1 MKFSIITVTL
11 NSEKTIRDTLNSV
24 CSQSYK
30 DIEHVIIDGGS
41 KDKTLSILK
50 KYPHK
55 QKKIFV
61 KKDFGIYKS
70 INYGIQKSSGEF
82 ICILNSDDIFQ
93 SNKTI
98 ENFFKTKN
106 KNKNKNSKI
115 FLGNVAYF
123 DNSDYYRITRFY
135 SSKGFKKWK
144 MKFGLMPPHPASI
157 IKKEIYDNHGLY
169 NENFKIAADF
179 ELFLRLF
186 IIKKENFKIVNQT
199 YVRMRSG
206 GISGKNIKSYWIST
220 LEILKSFQINKL
232 RTNIFFIIMRI
243 PAKINQLFFFSS
255 KMINRSFSLFK
266 LKFDHNYYSRN
277 SFKILDKVEKIP
289 FKKNFILSGM
299 NLAFL
304 GYFANKEIFIKKI
317 LFHWPDGIWLKKH
330 IEINKIPGRDVVNN
344 LKIPKFIKKILVL
357 GNLSQNSKSYLEKK
371 FKLKVE
377 NRELPFGDI
386 KEIIKTKIKLSKKT
400 LTFITLPT
408 PKQEK
413 LAFYLS
419 EKYPEFKIICIG
431 ASVAIASG
439 DEKQV
444 PNFLKN
450 YEFLWRLKNDFF
462 RRSKRILE
470 TFYYYFKGKYIYK
483 IFHKTRFIKID

>member
-1 MKFSIITVTL
+1 
-11 NSEKTIRDTLNSV
+11 
-24 CSQSYK
+24 
-30 DIEHVIIDGGS
+30 
-41 KDKTLSILK
+41 
-50 KYPHK
+50 
-55 QKKIFV
+55 
-61 KKDFGIYKS
+61 
-70 INYGIQKSSGEF
+70 
-82 ICILNSDDIFQ
+82 
-93 SNKTI
+93 
-98 ENFFKTKN
+98 
-106 KNKNKNSKI
+106 
-115 FLGNVAYF
+115 
-123 DNSDYYRITRFY
+123 
-135 SSKGFKKWK
+135 
-144 MKFGLMPPHPASI
+144 
-157 IKKEIYDNHGLY
+157 
-169 NENFKIAADF
+169 
-179 ELFLRLF
+179 
-186 IIKKENFKIVNQT
+186 
-199 YVRMRSG
+199 MRSG

-266 LKFDHNYYSRN
+266 LKFDDNYYNRN

-444 PNFLKN
+444 PNFLRN

-483 IFHKTRFIKID
+483 IFHKIRFIKID

>member
-1 MKFSIITVTL
+1 MKISIITVTL
-11 NSEKTIRDTLNSV
+11 NSDETIRDTLNSV
-24 CSQSYK
+24 FSQNYK
-30 DIEHVIIDGGS
+30 NIEHIIIDGGS
-41 KDKTLSILK
+41 NDQTLSLLK
-50 KYPHK
+50 KYPNK
-55 QKKIFV
+55 KKKIFV
-61 KKDFGIYKS
+61 KKGFGIYKS
-70 INYGIQKSSGEF
+70 INYGIRKSSGKY

-93 SNKTI
+93 SNNSVKDI
-98 ENFFKTKN
+98 VEVI
-106 KNKNKNSKI
+106 NKNKNSKI

-135 SSKGFKKWK
+135 TSSGFRKWK

-157 IKKEIYDNHGLY
+157 IKKEIYNRHGLY
-169 NENFKIAADF
+169 NENFKIAGDF
-179 ELFLRLF
+179 EFFLRLF
-186 IIKKENFKIVNQT
+186 VIKNEKFKLINQT

-206 GISGKNIKSYWIST
+206 GISGKSIKSYWVST
-220 LEILKSFQINKL
+220 IEILKSFEINKL
-232 RTNIFFIIMRI
+232 KTNIFFIIMRI
-243 PAKINQLFFFSS
+243 PAKINQLFFYST
-255 KMINRSFSLFK
+255 KIINNSFSLFN
-266 LKFDHNYYSRN
+266 FQFENNYYNEN
-277 SFKILDKVEKIP
+277 SFKILDKIEKIP

-304 GYFANKEIFIKKI
+304 GYFANKEVFTKKI

-330 IEINKIPGRDVVNN
+330 IEIEKIPGRDLIKK
-344 LKIPKFIKKILVL
+344 LKIPKYIKKILVL
-357 GNLSQNSKSYLEKK
+357 GNLSKSSKKFLEKK

-377 NRELPFGDI
+377 NKILPFGHI
-386 KEIIKTKIKLSKKT
+386 KKITRTKIELSQKT

-419 EKYPEFKIICIG
+419 ERNLEYKIICIG

-439 DEKQV
+439 EEKQV

-470 TFYYYFKGKYIYK
+470 TFYYYLKGKYVNK
-483 IFHKTRFIKID
+483 VFHKTRFIKID

>member
-1 MKFSIITVTL
+1 
-11 NSEKTIRDTLNSV
+11 
-24 CSQSYK
+24 
-30 DIEHVIIDGGS
+30 
-41 KDKTLSILK
+41 
-50 KYPHK
+50 
-55 QKKIFV
+55 
-61 KKDFGIYKS
+61 
-70 INYGIQKSSGEF
+70 
-82 ICILNSDDIFQ
+82 
-93 SNKTI
+93 
-98 ENFFKTKN
+98 
-106 KNKNKNSKI
+106 
-115 FLGNVAYF
+115 
-123 DNSDYYRITRFY
+123 
-135 SSKGFKKWK
+135 
-144 MKFGLMPPHPASI
+144 
-157 IKKEIYDNHGLY
+157 
-169 NENFKIAADF
+169 
-179 ELFLRLF
+179 
-186 IIKKENFKIVNQT
+186 
-199 YVRMRSG
+199 
-206 GISGKNIKSYWIST
+206 
-220 LEILKSFQINKL
+220 
-232 RTNIFFIIMRI
+232 MRI
-243 PAKINQLFFFSS
+243 PAKINQLFFYSS

-357 GNLSQNSKSYLEKK
+357 GNLSQNSKSYLKKK

-470 TFYYYFKGKYIYK
+470 TFYYYLKGKYIYK